1 MSLGRRGGLLG
12 RRTGTLRGWLVLHT
26 RFMNGGAAG
35 TLAAVGGFSTTG
47 VTVVVTASYFTLAI
61 GRKSRDAF
69 SFNGRAGASRPES
82 RLSGI
87 AVN

>member
-12 RRTGTLRGWLVLHT
+12 SRTGTPRGWLVLHT

-35 TLAAVGGFSTTG
+35 TLTAVGGFSTTG

-61 GRKSRDAF
+61 EPEVSRCF
-69 SFNGRAGASRPES
+69 QF
-82 RLSGI
+82 
-87 AVN
+87 